1 MVRIGHGQIL
11 IFLVPILLGV
21 STGITGFYPLAALA
35 MISLFFILGFM
46 PSIRGSRQVYQFF
59 FSFLTC
65 LPINIRVSIDLF
77 NLLIVGETGTI
88 LVICTVAVFS
98 FILISVE
105 EIILGIVTYL
115 IWGEQDNSL
124 FAEQEKNSEREFERR
139 YRTKRE
145 QEIVSLMRKRYE
157 NSEHQDEH

>member
-11 IFLVPILLGV
+11 IFFFFFLLGV
-21 STGITGFYPLAALA
+21 SAGITGLYLLAALA
-35 MISLFFILGFM
+35 LISLFFILGFI
-46 PSIRGSRQVYQFF
+46 PTIWGSRQVYQFF

-77 NLLIVGETGTI
+77 NLLIVGETSTI
-88 LVICTVAVFS
+88 LVICIVAVFS
-98 FILISVE
+98 FILISIE

-124 FAEQEKNSEREFERR
+124 FAEQAENSEREFERR

-157 NSEHQDEH
+157 NSEHQNEP